1 VNKLQEQTEHKTER
15 WKASKLTGRSAQLIR
30 VCLVDDHA
38 ILRRGM
44 TQFLEAQGDLRVVGE
59 ADCGLQALE
68 LVRTVRPEVLLLDIN
83 LPDQSGI
90 ELMPHLLAK
99 DPSLKIVVF
108 SGLSEEQYALTLLR
122 GGAMAYLSKQCDPQ
136 EIVSAIRAVA
146 SGRRFLTSRVGDL
159 LAQQL
164 YGKSMDGPL
173 HTQLS
178 ERELQVF
185 LRLSKGETVGKIAQK
200 LSLSVKSVST
210 YRSRTMEKLS
220 LESNSDLTYYAL
232 KHQLIH

>member
-1 VNKLQEQTEHKTER
+1 VNKLQEQTEHSLES
-15 WKASKLTGRSAQLIR
+15 WKVPMLANRSGQMIR
-30 VCLVDDHA
+30 ICVVDDHA
-38 ILRRGM
+38 ILRRGVAH
-44 TQFLEAQGDLRVVGE
+44 FLEAEGDLRVVGE
-59 ADCGLQALE
+59 ADSGFHALE
-68 LVRTVRPEVLLLDIN
+68 LVRSVRPEVLLLDIN

-108 SGLSEEQYALTLLR
+108 SGLAEEQYALTLLR

-136 EIVSAIRAVA
+136 DIVSAIRVVV
-146 SGRRFLTSRVGDL
+146 SGRRFLTDRVGDL

-164 YGKSMDGPL
+164 CGKAMDGPL
-173 HTQLS
+173 HSQLS

-185 LRLSKGETVGKIAQK
+185 LRLSKGETVGKIAQM